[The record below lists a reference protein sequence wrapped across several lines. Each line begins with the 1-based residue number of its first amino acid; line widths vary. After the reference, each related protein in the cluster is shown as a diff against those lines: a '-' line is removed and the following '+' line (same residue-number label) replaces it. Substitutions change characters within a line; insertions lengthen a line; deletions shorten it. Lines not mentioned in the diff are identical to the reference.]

1 LKRLSG
7 NELRREFLEYFQE
20 KGHTIVPS
28 SPLVPANDPTLL
40 FTNAGMVQFKNVFLG
55 LEKRPYRRATTAQ
68 KCVRAGGKHNDL
80 ETVGKTARHHTFF
93 EMLGNFSFGD
103 YFKKEAIEFAWE
115 FLTEVL
121 ELPQHKLY
129 VTIYEN
135 DDEAYDLWHNNIGIP
150 SSKIVR
156 LGEKDNFWAMGELGP
171 CGPCSEIIFDRGA
184 EYACSAECALG
195 KCDCD
200 RWLEI
205 WNLVFM
211 QYNRDQNGTLTPLPR
226 PSIDTGL
233 GLERMASVLQGV
245 ESNFDTDLLYPL
257 IQEVEKIS
265 HKTYERGEKGFAFRV
280 IADHARAC
288 TFLVADGV
296 LPSNEGRGYVLR
308 RILRRAYRFGKTL
321 GIKGSFLY
329 LLVDKV
335 GEIMAEAYPEVEEK
349 EDIIKKII
357 REEEGHFEETLND
370 GLKIAEEIIARL
382 KEQNLDTIS
391 GKDVFLL
398 YDTYGFPLDIT
409 RDLAEERGLKI
420 DLKGFEDEMEKQRQ
434 RSKMAKEK
442 EENELFYLGNVVKD
456 VPSSIFVGYETLK
469 EEAKILFLVSGLE
482 KREKLREGE
491 EGYLFTDCTPFY
503 AEGGGQV
510 GDKGVFL
517 TKVAKGEVLDTKRLA
532 GNKIVH
538 RIKVMAGEIAIG
550 EKIVLEVDAKLRLAT
565 ARNHTAT
572 HLLQSALR
580 QVLGEHV
587 HQAGSFVE
595 PSRLRFD
602 FTHFAPLTEEELKR
616 VEQIVNEAALSSLE
630 VEIEVLP
637 LEEARKR
644 GAIALFEE
652 KYEEMVRL
660 VKIDELSQELCGG
673 THLKNTA
680 QVGLFKIVLEAG
692 VASGVRRIEAVTGEV
707 FYNLFLQQ
715 EEILKQLKTTLKT
728 PLEEIPR
735 RLEIILEENRFLEQE
750 VKRLNKEVAKAKLE
764 ENLLKAKKVDD
775 IEVLALET
783 LPELDHASLREQAD
797 LLRDKLKCGVVVMA
811 SLDGSKI
818 NLVAMAT
825 KEAVKKGIHAGK
837 IIAEVAKL
845 TGGKGGGRA
854 DMAQAAGKDSKQ
866 LDFALEKVPELVR
879 LQLKKSK
886 EE

>member
-1 LKRLSG
+1 MRRLRG
-7 NELRREFLEYFQE
+7 NELRREFLKYFEE

-28 SPLVPANDPTLL
+28 SLLVPANDPTLL

-55 LEKRPYRRATTAQ
+55 LEKRPYKRATTAQ

-115 FLTEVL
+115 FLTKVL
-121 ELPQHKLY
+121 ELPSEKLY

-135 DDEAYDLWHNNIGIP
+135 DDEAYDLWHKNIGVP

-156 LGEKDNFWAMGELGP
+156 LGEKDNFWSMGEIGP

-184 EYACSAECALG
+184 EYACSPECALG

-211 QYNRDQNGTLTPLPR
+211 QYNRDQNGTLTPLPK

-265 HKTYERGEKGFAFRV
+265 QKTYERGEKGFAFRV

-288 TFLVADGV
+288 TFIIADGV

-321 GIKGSFLY
+321 GIKGPFLY
-329 LLVDKV
+329 LLVAKV

-349 EDIIKKII
+349 RDFIQKII
-357 REEEGHFEETLND
+357 REEEEHFEETLNE
-370 GLKIAEEIIARL
+370 GLKIAEEIVARL

-420 DLKGFEDEMEKQRQ
+420 DLQGFEAEMEKQRQ

-442 EENELFYLGNVVKD
+442 EENELFFLGGVAKD
-456 VPSSIFVGYETLK
+456 VPSSFFVGYETLK
-469 EEAKILFLVSGLE
+469 EEAKILLLVSGLE

-491 EGYLFTDCTPFY
+491 EGYLFTDKTPFY

-510 GDKGVFL
+510 GDKGIFL
-517 TKVAKGEVLDTKRLA
+517 TAKAKGEVLDTKRLA

-538 RIKVMAGEIAIG
+538 KIRVIRGEIEVG
-550 EKIVLEVDAKLRLAT
+550 EKVILEVDAKLRLAT

-580 QVLGEHV
+580 RVLGEHI

-602 FTHFAPLTEEELKR
+602 FTHFAPLTEEELKK
-616 VEQIVNEAALSSLE
+616 VEQIVNEAILSSYE
-630 VEIEVLP
+630 VQTEILP
-637 LEEARKR
+637 LEEAKKR

-652 KYEEMVRL
+652 KYEDLVRL
-660 VKIDELSQELCGG
+660 VKIDEVSQELCGG

-680 QVGLFKIVLEAG
+680 QAGLFKIVLEAG
-692 VASGVRRIEAVTGEV
+692 VASGVRRIEAVTGEA
-707 FYNLFLQQ
+707 FYNLFRQQ
-715 EEILKQLKTTLKT
+715 EEILKQLKTNLKA
-728 PLEEIPR
+728 PLEELPR
-735 RLEIILEENRFLEQE
+735 RLEIILEENRKLQQE
-750 VKRLNKEVAKAKLE
+750 VKRLHKELAKAKLE
-764 ENLLKAKKVDD
+764 ENLLKAKKIDD
-775 IEVLALET
+775 VEVLAVET

-797 LLRDKLKCGVVVMA
+797 LLRDKLKCGVVVLA
-811 SLDGSKI
+811 SPDEGKI

-825 KEAVKKGIHAGK
+825 KDAVKKGIHAGK
-837 IIAEVAKL
+837 IIAKVAEI
-845 TGGKGGGRA
+845 TGGRGGGRA
-854 DMAQAAGKDSKQ
+854 DLAQAAGKDVEK
-866 LDFALEKVPELVR
+866 LPLALEKVAELVR
-879 LQLKKSK
+879 SQLEKSN
-886 EE
+886 